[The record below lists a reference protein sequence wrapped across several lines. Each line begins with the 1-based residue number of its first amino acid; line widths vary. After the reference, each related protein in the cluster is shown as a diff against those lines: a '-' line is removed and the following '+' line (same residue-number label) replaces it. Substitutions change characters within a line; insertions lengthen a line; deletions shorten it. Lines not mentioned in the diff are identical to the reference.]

1 MSQASPQP
9 VPAAQPTQAPQPAPI
24 ARLSVVKRVFGR
36 EPAAWAGLL
45 AVSVK
50 LLFAFVVHLNG
61 DHQALANALVA
72 ALAGLFVAMVTHDG
86 VSAAILGVAQALLA
100 LAVGYG
106 LKWSPDQQAV
116 VMSAASAVL
125 AMFVR
130 SQVTAPVPAA
140 AMPHPGGTA
149 AAASTT
155 PGTAPTSAST
165 GKATAASGTASAP
178 AQQDTPSLPA
188 QQDAQPDIAQNTSRN
203 ASQTSAQSPRTPPAA
218 G

>member
-1 MSQASPQP
+1 
-9 VPAAQPTQAPQPAPI
+9 
-24 ARLSVVKRVFGR
+24 LFGR

-45 AVSVK
+45 AISVK
-50 LLFAFVVHLNG
+50 LLFAFVVHLDG
-61 DHQALANALVA
+61 DHQALANAVVA
-72 ALAGLFVAMVTHDG
+72 ALAGLFVALVTHDG

-130 SQVTAPVPAA
+130 SQVTAPVPA
-140 AMPHPGGTA
+140 PPA
-149 AAASTT
+149 AAAAQQGQPAVPAQQNASQ
-155 PGTAPTSAST
+155 APAGTSART
-165 GKATAASGTASAP
+165 TAQAP
-178 AQQDTPSLPA
+178 AQAPA
-188 QQDAQPDIAQNTSRN
+188 QPPQV
-203 ASQTSAQSPRTPPAA
+203 PPAA

>member
-1 MSQASPQP
+1 MSQASSQP
-9 VPAAQPTQAPQPAPI
+9 VPAVQPSQPGQPSQAGQAVPVAH
-24 ARLSVVKRVFGR
+24 LSVVKRVFGR

-45 AVSVK
+45 AISIK
-50 LLFAFVVHLNG
+50 LLFAFVVHLDG

-72 ALAGLFVAMVTHDG
+72 ALAGLFVAVVTHDG

-130 SQVTAPVPAA
+130 SQVTAPVPA
-140 AMPHPGGTA
+140 P
-149 AAASTT
+149 
-155 PGTAPTSAST
+155 
-165 GKATAASGTASAP
+165 ASATSGS
-178 AQQDTPSLPA
+178 AQQ
-188 QQDAQPDIAQNTSRN
+188 N
-203 ASQTSAQSPRTPPAA
+203 ASPQAPPAA